1 MFMQKSPIE
10 NREMFL
16 TKKFTFDSA
25 HKLPNHKGKCKNLHG
40 HTYVLEVTIR
50 GGVDE
55 KTGMVMDFK
64 DIKEV
69 VSELVLEKIDH
80 QYINEII
87 RVPTAENT
95 AKWIWEILYKNFL
108 KYGVKLQ
115 AIKLWENPDSYVTYK
130 LSDYED

>member
-1 MFMQKSPIE
+1 MQKSPIE